1 MELKDVLWTLLPLI
15 MLIVV
20 SWILS
25 VLGSKVAK
33 KSQEQEQLQGE
44 AHGERSEELFID
56 VQDEELFE
64 PSRSE
69 PEQPAGAGHA
79 DQGQPAEWG
88 TVQPGEP
95 PPMTSEPIKP
105 RWWGA

>member
-25 VLGSKVAK
+25 FLGSKVAK
-33 KSQEQEQLQGE
+33 KSQEQQRLQGE
-44 AHGERSEELFID
+44 AHGDSSEELFVD
-56 VQDEELFE
+56 VEEEELFE

-69 PEQPAGAGHA
+69 RPEGAGYA

-88 TVQPGEP
+88 TVQPDEP
-95 PPMTSEPIKP
+95 PPMTPEPIKP